1 MRHRLRGQSIC
12 YEQRKQ
18 CNELELSYAECY
30 TVTYMCCLFSLQVS
44 ILQQLNGVQHVPT
57 LHGTGTIQ
65 GPDPA
70 QTFKY
75 IAITP
80 VGQHL
85 GSDCAGMILK
95 VASHVAAVIAALENQ
110 GLIHRCVIDK
120 DQVHVFIEIS
130 LPAALQCGSTFAA
143 STHIN

>member
-1 MRHRLRGQSIC
+1 VAHTLTHASC
-12 YEQRKQ
+12 
-18 CNELELSYAECY
+18 S
-30 TVTYMCCLFSLQVS
+30 FSLQVS
-44 ILQQLNGVQHVPT
+44 TLQQLNGVQHVPT

-70 QTFKY
+70 QPFKY

-95 VASHVAAVIAALENQ
+95 VASHVAAVIAALENR
-110 GLIHRCVIDK
+110 GLIHRCVADK
-120 DQVHVFIEIS
+120 DQVHVFIEVS
-130 LPAALQCGSTFAA
+130 LPAALQCGYTFAA
-143 STHIN
+143 SVHID